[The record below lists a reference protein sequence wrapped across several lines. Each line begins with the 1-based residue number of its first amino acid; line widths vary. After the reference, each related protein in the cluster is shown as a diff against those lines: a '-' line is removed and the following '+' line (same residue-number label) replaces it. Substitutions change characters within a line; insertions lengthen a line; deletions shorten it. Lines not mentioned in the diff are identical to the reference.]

1 MSREVAR
8 RPTAEFLFV
17 VDKVKRVVSG
27 SRWRAEGL
35 GQTGREPDRGT
46 TDRGHTGPCRTAPG
60 GPPLMRRGGRG
71 GRTGPQA

>member
-1 MSREVAR
+1 MAR

-27 SRWRAEGL
+27 SRRRAEGL

-46 TDRGHTGPCRTAPG
+46 AGPRTHGTVPDRAGWSAANEA
-60 GPPLMRRGGRG
+60 GRE
-71 GRTGPQA
+71 GR